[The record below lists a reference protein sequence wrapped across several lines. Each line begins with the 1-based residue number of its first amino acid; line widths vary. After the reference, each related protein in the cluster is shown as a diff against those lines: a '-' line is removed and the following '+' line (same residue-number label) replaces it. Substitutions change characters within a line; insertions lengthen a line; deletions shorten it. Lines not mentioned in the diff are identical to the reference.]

1 MIQLVIP
8 FVAAFS
14 LSLLL
19 VAVCRG
25 AARRGGYVAEPTTDR
40 WHKRSTALFGGVG
53 IAVTTLACVVLF
65 DGIQHFPVLLA
76 CGFLAFLIG
85 LTDDLLSLRPSTKIV
100 AQILLAS
107 ILLFFD
113 YRLELFESVTL
124 NSLLTVAWLV
134 GITNAFNLLDNMD
147 GLCGG
152 IALIAAAALLAGLL
166 PAESGTTAWLTA
178 RYVMILIGAVGGFL
192 VYNFHPASIFMGD
205 SGSLFIGLN
214 FAALVLVAGSEG
226 GVGPGVLP
234 IVAGPALVLLV
245 PIFDTTLVT
254 VLRSLSGRSVS
265 TGGRDH
271 SSHRLVAIGLSERS
285 AVMVLWVLAASAG
298 GLGVAVQHLTESWT
312 VVGVAVFLLAMVI
325 FAVYLARVRVYDDVD
340 DALQRRGRVT
350 PLVVNLLHKRRA
362 AEVVLDFCLVS
373 IAYYAAN
380 RLRFEDPRFGEN
392 FYLFADSLPIV
403 IASQMVAL
411 FAVGVYRAQ
420 WNDFGMMDAVCIAR
434 AVVYGTL
441 AAIVILLFSFR
452 FESYSRAVFV
462 IYALLLLLLLTAS
475 RASFRLIT
483 EFVQRRR
490 QTGHRLV
497 IYGAG
502 EGAALTLREIRRRAP
517 TYRMVGFIDDD
528 PIRHRARV
536 HGYAVLGGIDHL
548 LEQIEN
554 GEIDAVVVSASRL
567 DAQRWDQV
575 KSACANHD
583 VVLSRLQF
591 DLEPIVAGTMS
602 RDVVNPV
609 ADSSR
614 SGWWRRV
621 SSRSTSER

>member
-1 MIQLVIP
+1 VTQLVIP
-8 FVAAFS
+8 FLVAFV
-14 LSLLL
+14 LSLFL
-19 VAVCRG
+19 VPLCRG
-25 AARRGGYVAEPTTDR
+25 AARRTGYVAKPRADR
-40 WHKRSTALFGGVG
+40 WHQRPTALFGGVG
-53 IAVTTLACVVLF
+53 ISVTVLACAVFFGGL
-65 DGIQHFPVLLA
+65 QHNPVLLA
-76 CGFLAFLIG
+76 CGLFAFVVG
-85 LTDDLLSLRPSTKIV
+85 LTDDFQSLKPSTKIV

-124 NSLLTVAWLV
+124 NSLMTVAWLV

-147 GLCGG
+147 GLCAG

-166 PAESGTTAWLTA
+166 PAEPGTAAWLTA
-178 RYVMILIGAVGGFL
+178 RYVMILVGAVGGFL

-214 FAALVLVAGSEG
+214 FGALVLAASREG
-226 GVGPGVLP
+226 GGGPGVLP

-254 VLRSLSGRSVS
+254 VMRTLSGRPVS

-271 SSHRLVAIGLSERS
+271 SSHRLVAIGLSERA
-285 AVMVLWVLAASAG
+285 AVAVLWVLAVSAG
-298 GLGVAVQHLTESWT
+298 GLGVAVQNLTESWA
-312 VVGVAVFLLAMVI
+312 VVGAAVFLLAMVI
-325 FAVYLARVRVYDDVD
+325 FAVYLARIRVYDDAD
-340 DALQRRGRVT
+340 DALQSRGRVT
-350 PLVVNLLHKRRA
+350 PLIVNLFYKRRA

-380 RLRFEDPRFGEN
+380 RLRFEAPRFGAN

-420 WNDFGMMDAVCIAR
+420 WNDFGMMDAVYIAR

-441 AAIVILLFSFR
+441 ASIVILLFTYR

-462 IYALLLLLLLTAS
+462 IYALLLMLLLTAS

-490 QTGHRLV
+490 QTGHRLI

-502 EGAALTLREIRRRAP
+502 NGAALTLREIRRQAP

-528 PIRHRARV
+528 PVRRRARV
-536 HGYAVLGGIDHL
+536 HGYAVLGGIEHL
-548 LEQIEN
+548 LEQIQN
-554 GEIDAVVVSASRL
+554 GGIDAVIISASRL
-567 DAQRWDQV
+567 DPRRLEQV
-575 KSACANHD
+575 KSACVNHG

-591 DLEPIVAGTMS
+591 DLDPIVAGTMS
-602 RDVVNPV
+602 KVGANPV
-609 ADSSR
+609 DESPR
-614 SGWWRRV
+614 SGWRRRA
-621 SSRSTSER
+621 SSRSTPER